1 MKPLEAIKARCL
13 DCCGHDRA
21 EVKLC
26 PCTDC
31 PLYVYRLG
39 KMPKNESR
47 KRNLTDEQRDAL
59 RERLKKGRE
68 AKKQGTQDND
78 Y

>member
-13 DCCGHDRA
+13 DCCGHDRT

-31 PLYVYRLG
+31 PLYIYRFG
-39 KMPKNESR
+39 KMPKSESR
-47 KRNLTDEQRDAL
+47 KRELTEEQKAAL

-68 AKKQGTQDND
+68 ARFQKT
-78 Y
+78 